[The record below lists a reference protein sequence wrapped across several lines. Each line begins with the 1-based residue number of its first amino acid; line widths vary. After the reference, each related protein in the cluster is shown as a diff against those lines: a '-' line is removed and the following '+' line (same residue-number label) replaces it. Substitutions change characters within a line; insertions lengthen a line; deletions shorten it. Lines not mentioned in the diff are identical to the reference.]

1 MRYQELFN
9 KIYNQN
15 LSDINSAILIKKEK
29 EKYPYF
35 GIAHFFSLKL
45 SNKNQE
51 DYQNI
56 ASKTALHFNNN
67 ILLNSQ
73 LDDSDLN
80 IAIKKEL
87 ISNERLQDEL
97 LFEPLYTTDYFA
109 SQGIKISDESLQN
122 DKLGQQLKSFTDWLK
137 TIKKTHGEKL
147 PENTGQV
154 DPAIQRMAENSNIDT
169 SVITES
175 MAEVFIQQGKINKA
189 INIYQKLSLQN
200 PSKSLFFADKIE
212 SLKEK

>member
-1 MRYQELFN
+1 MRYQELFS
-9 KIYNQN
+9 KIYHQN
-15 LSDINSAILIKKEK
+15 FSDINSANLIKKEK
-29 EKYPYF
+29 EQYPYF

-45 SNKNQE
+45 SDKNQG

-56 ASKTALHFNNN
+56 ANKTALHFNNN

-73 LDDSDLN
+73 LDESNLN
-80 IAIKKEL
+80 LVIKKEF
-87 ISNERLQDEL
+87 ISNEQLQDEL

-147 PENTGQV
+147 PENTVQV
-154 DPAIQRMAENSNIDT
+154 DAAIQRMAENSNIDA

-189 INIYQKLSLQN
+189 IDIYQKLSLQN
-200 PSKSLFFADKIE
+200 PSKSLFFADKIK